1 MQRKRDKKSDLEPIS
16 EGIRQMQADI
26 LRMRDDPEAQRR
38 NLEAQASEA
47 RREILAKQTKIEQAK
62 SLSIIGRRF
71 LERTFENLTVT
82 KANQKAVKVA
92 RYVAENPSHGVI
104 FYGPYGVAK
113 THIVAAIAHSCIARG
128 IPAICNTLN
137 TIFLIARGTFVTG
150 SKMTEEQYLSRLATV
165 PVLILDDLGK
175 ERLTEWSAQF
185 LWSLINARYEQN
197 LPIIGTCNLSL
208 EAFTQRYSTPIP
220 GLDEHTLP
228 SILDR
233 LNEMVDQWVEIRGES
248 HRVRNKSAPITG

>member
-1 MQRKRDKKSDLEPIS
+1 
-16 EGIRQMQADI
+16 
-26 LRMRDDPEAQRR
+26 
-38 NLEAQASEA
+38 
-47 RREILAKQTKIEQAK
+47 
-62 SLSIIGRRF
+62 
-71 LERTFENLTVT
+71 
-82 KANQKAVKVA
+82 
-92 RYVAENPSHGVI
+92 
-104 FYGPYGVAK
+104 
-113 THIVAAIAHSCIARG
+113 
-128 IPAICNTLN
+128 
-137 TIFLIARGTFVTG
+137 
-150 SKMTEEQYLSRLATV
+150 MTEEQYLSRLATV